1 MDGAAAGKICWDPS
15 PPWSCISHAVAASTA
30 GGFSFSR
37 QGRPGGCSK
46 HSSLSAPPAG
56 SLSPTPGEPLGGLPE
71 TQSRE
76 GVAGPQLSSGA
87 ASSPVPGAVPWLQT
101 PLDRSWWDGLSASHG
116 DKGLPL
122 AAMPCWGAEKS
133 GINPN
138 LAGREGCASVPHR
151 KSSAVSAARH
161 PG

>member
-1 MDGAAAGKICWDPS
+1 MALRLGKSAGTHPLPCPAFPTLLLPVQLAAFPSPGRAGLGAAPNT
-15 PPWSCISHAVAASTA
+15 AASVPHQQ
-30 GGFSFSR
+30 SH
-37 QGRPGGCSK
+37 C
-46 HSSLSAPPAG
+46 PPPRE
-56 SLSPTPGEPLGGLPE
+56 SPLGGLPE

-138 LAGREGCASVPHR
+138 PAGREGCAFVPHR
-151 KSSAVSAARH
+151 KSSVVSAARH